1 MPGYMVEFEFAE
13 GAAVPADDDGT
24 RFCRVVAHDSGAEG
38 VAWVHLY
45 ATVDRKKSYCIYQ
58 APSAEAIH
66 RLARRKGLVVS
77 AITEIRT
84 LRSLQRFDYV
94 A

>member
-24 RFCRVVAHDSGAEG
+24 RLCRVVAHDSGVDG
-38 VAWVHLY
+38 IAWVHLY
-45 ATVDRKKSYCIYQ
+45 DTVDRKKSYCIYQ
-58 APSAEAIH
+58 APSPEAIH
-66 RLARRKGLVVS
+66 RLAQRKGLVVS

-84 LRSLQRFDYV
+84 LRSMERFDYV

>member
-1 MPGYMVEFEFAE
+1 MPGFMVEFEFPD
-13 GAAVPADDDGT
+13 GAAIPADDPGFS
-24 RFCRVVAHDSGAEG
+24 RAMAHDSGAEG

-45 ATVDRKKSYCIYQ
+45 ATVDRRKSYCLYQ

-66 RLARRKGLVVS
+66 RIARNKGLVVG
-77 AITEIRT
+77 AITQVRT
-84 LRSLQRFDYV
+84 LRPVARFDRV